1 MVVYQGVSST
11 GSVPMQD
18 FNKMDMRVVKV
29 VKAEKIPGATKILK
43 LTVDIGG
50 NNFRSMVTGGA
61 EFYKSEYFEGKKF
74 IALVNLEPKRIS
86 GVESQGM
93 LLAADLNG
101 KPIWLIIDG
110 DAPVGTKVR

>member
-1 MVVYQGVSST
+1 VYQEVSST

-18 FNKMDMRVVKV
+18 FDKMDLRVIKV
-29 VKAEKIPGATKILK
+29 VKTEKIPGATKILK

-61 EFYKSEYFEGKKF
+61 EFYKPEYFEGKRF

-86 GVESQGM
+86 GVKSQGM

-101 KPIWLIIDG
+101 KPIWLTLDG